1 VKLTDRDL
9 VGIIKAHREDSL
21 GAEDG
26 DLSSQRATAMNHY
39 HGRPYGTEVDG
50 RSQVVSRDLA
60 EAVDWALPAVV
71 RAFIQSGKLAEF
83 DPVGPEDEDLAQQE
97 SDYTN
102 HVLLKKNP
110 GFVIL
115 HDLVKDA
122 MLLKNCYVKHF
133 WHVEEKVSEEDYAG
147 LSMDAVQKLLTD
159 LATDGANVEVKGQ
172 EIGIGPDGAEEIALK
187 LQIRR
192 KCGKLVCE
200 AVPPEE
206 VRVSKRCRGSLQD
219 SPFTEHVTRKTR
231 SELIEMGMDRG
242 FVDSLPAYDETDRL
256 SEQPVARDTVTDE
269 GDWDAT
275 STDRSMDEIQYCE
288 AYIRVDFD
296 NDGVAELRKVVTCA
310 DRIPP
315 GQQWNEPIEAVPMSG
330 GVIKRVPHRHV
341 GESLDDEL
349 ADLQEIKTTLMRQ
362 MLDNIYLTNTSQWMA
377 NERVNLEDLLRTTPG
392 GIKRVRGDGPIGDA
406 IAPVP
411 HASIIDKILP
421 AVDYMD
427 KVKETRTGIRP
438 GSDLDPDVLKA
449 TTKGAFLEH
458 LNRASQKI
466 EMITRLFA
474 ETVVKEWVLQAH
486 AILIRHQDRAQMV
499 QLRGK
504 WTQVNPQEWR
514 ERSDLTVRVGLGTGN
529 EEEKRQKLMLLAQLQ
544 VQLLQAATVAPPPIY
559 AKGYALFEDMAN
571 AMGFEMAEKYA
582 IAPESEEYQAMQQQL
597 AQSKGQDPELM
608 KEQAKGQVQLA
619 IEDKRSQLQIASK
632 QAEMEV
638 QAANDARDSERE
650 ERRMQGERE
659 LEIMRLQA
667 EDARH
672 QREMEF
678 KRWEKELDAAVQV
691 QTASMQAQ
699 ATTVASQA
707 AEREIA
713 EEVKPAGPDHTA
725 VLAGAL
731 EGLNATIAQLRAPR
745 KIVRGPDGRAEGIV

>member
-1 VKLTDRDL
+1 MKLTDRDL

-26 DLSSQRATAMNHY
+26 DLSTQRATAMNHY

-71 RAFIQSGKLAEF
+71 RAFVQSGKLAEF

-133 WHVEEKVSEEDYAG
+133 WQVEEKVSEEDYTG
-147 LSMDAVQKLLTD
+147 LSIEGVQKLLTD
-159 LATDGANVEVKGQ
+159 LASDGAKVEIKGQDSTVSDGVEVFS
-172 EIGIGPDGAEEIALK
+172 LK

-192 KCGKLVCE
+192 KCGKLVCA

-275 STDRSMDEIQYCE
+275 STDRSMDEIQFCE

-296 NDGVAELRKVVTCA
+296 DDGVAELRKVVTCA

-315 GQQWNEPIEAVPMSG
+315 GEQWNEPIEAVPMSG

-349 ADLQEIKTTLMRQ
+349 ADLQEIKTTLVRQ

-392 GIKRVRGDGPIGDA
+392 GVKRVRGETPIADA
-406 IAPVP
+406 IAVVP
-411 HASIIDKILP
+411 HVSIIDKILP

-486 AILIRHQDRAQMV
+486 AILIRHQDHAQMV

-504 WTQVNPQEWR
+504 WVPVNPQEWK
-514 ERSDLTVRVGLGTGN
+514 ERTDLTVRVGLGTGN

-544 VQLLQAATVAPPPIY
+544 VQLLQAATIAPPPIY

-582 IAPESEEYQAMQQQL
+582 IAPSSPEYAAMRQQIED
-597 AQSKGQDPELM
+597 SKGADPELM

-619 IEDKRSQLQIASK
+619 IEDKRTQTQIAGK
-632 QAEMEV
+632 RAELEV
-638 QAANDARDSERE
+638 QAANDARDAERQ
-650 ERRMQGERE
+650 ERQLAAEHER
-659 LEIMRLQA
+659 EIMRLQA

-699 ATTVASQA
+699 ATTVASQT

-713 EEVKPAGPDHTA
+713 EEVKPQGTDNTA
-725 VLAGAL
+725 ALTGAV
-731 EGLNATIAQLRAPR
+731 EALRMTMEQMGKPR